1 MKVCFTGDV
10 FLGGDLLNNNVGK
23 TIQVKLFK
31 ESEKRVVNLEQP
43 ISNSD
48 YIEDKCTL
56 YTGSFAVKQLKKLQ
70 VNAVNLAHN
79 HIQDKGLKGISET
92 ISHLKD
98 DGIVSFGAGSNI
110 KEASTPIDL
119 TEEIAVFGYCEYDK
133 PYLRQIEVA
142 GEEKAGVNPL
152 RYENILRDLNTLN
165 SNQKA
170 ILYFHWGREH
180 VSLPPRADLDLAS
193 KVLNDD
199 RVLLII
205 GMHAH
210 RPQGTVKFKNKK
222 AYMCLG
228 NFLFPNFYIAPPTQI
243 VYPKTKTNVDITRQ
257 YLNVF
262 KLTYKKWKWIN
273 RVSIVLQFDTVTKN
287 VKEQIVIQDD
297 DEPIVRELKG
307 YKKQLVKCILSF
319 YSLLYKLPLF
329 LYTPIEKINSFTVR
343 VKWRLGILFFQLKQ
357 LGFKEFFK
365 MLKPMI
371 KRKLYEK

>member
-1 MKVCFTGDV
+1 MKICFTGDV
-10 FLGGDLLNNNVGK
+10 FLGGDLLNNNVDK
-23 TIQVKLFK
+23 TIQVKFFK
-31 ESEKRVVNLEQP
+31 ESDKRVVNLEQP
-43 ISNSD
+43 VSNSD

-56 YTGSFAVKQLKKLQ
+56 YTGSFAVKQLKSLQ

-79 HIQDKGLKGISET
+79 HIQDKGLEGISET
-92 ISHLKD
+92 INHLND
-98 DGIVSFGAGSNI
+98 EGIVSFGAGSNI
-110 KEASTPIDL
+110 KEASTPIYL

-142 GEEKAGVNPL
+142 EEEKAGVNPL
-152 RYENILRDLNTLN
+152 RYENIQRDLNTLN

-180 VSLPPRADLDLAS
+180 VSLPPRTDLDLAS
-193 KVLNDD
+193 KVLKDD

-307 YKKQLVKCILSF
+307 YKKELVKYILGF
-319 YSLLYKLPLF
+319 YSFLYKLPPF
-329 LYTPIEKINSFTVR
+329 LYVPIEKLNSFIVR
-343 VKWRLGILFFQLKQ
+343 VKWRLGILFSHIKQ
-357 LGFKEFFK
+357 LGFKDFFK
-365 MLKPMI
+365 MLKPI
-371 KRKLYEK
+371 IQRKLYGK

>member
-1 MKVCFTGDV
+1 MKICFTGDV
-10 FLGGDLLNNNVGK
+10 FLGGDLLNNNVDK
-23 TIQVKLFK
+23 TVQVKFFK
-31 ESEKRVVNLEQP
+31 ESDKRVVNLEQP
-43 ISNSD
+43 VSDSD

-56 YTGSFAVKQLKKLQ
+56 YTGSYAVKQLKSLK

-79 HIQDKGLKGISET
+79 HIQDKGLEGISET
-92 ISHLKD
+92 INHLNGG
-98 DGIVSFGAGSNI
+98 GIVSFGAGSNI
-110 KEASTPIDL
+110 KEASTPVYL

-133 PYLRQIEVA
+133 PYLRQIVVA
-142 GEEKAGVNPL
+142 EEETAGVNPL
-152 RYENILRDLNTLN
+152 RYENILRDLKTLN

-243 VYPKTKTNVDITRQ
+243 VYPKNKTNIDITYQ

-287 VKEQIVIQDD
+287 IKEQIVIQDD

-307 YKKQLVKCILSF
+307 YKKQIVKYILSF
-319 YSLLYKLPLF
+319 YSLLYKLPPF
-329 LYTPIEKINSFTVR
+329 IYNPIEKINSFTVR
-343 VKWRLGILFFQLKQ
+343 LKWRLGILFTQFKQ
-357 LGFKEFFK
+357 LGFKEF
-365 MLKPMI
+365 I
-371 KRKLYEK
+371 KILRPIIQRKLYGK